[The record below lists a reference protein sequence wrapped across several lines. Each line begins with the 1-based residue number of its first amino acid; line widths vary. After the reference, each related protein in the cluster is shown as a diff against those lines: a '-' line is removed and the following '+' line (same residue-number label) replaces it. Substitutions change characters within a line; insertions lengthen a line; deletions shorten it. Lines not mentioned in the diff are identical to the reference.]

1 MKFIASK
8 NSKEAWIEYNKVN
21 ESINSNIYLNEII
34 EELKNYSEKYPI
46 YTESTFSSLSI
57 LELKDSL
64 FKYKRIIITGA
75 IAECCVLSTCFHAF
89 DLGIKI
95 IYISD
100 AVAGIDETE
109 KSYPMHAY
117 IMTTQEYI
125 KSINI

>member
-46 YTESTFSSLSI
+46 YSKSEFSSLSI

-64 FKYKRIIITGA
+64 FKYKRIIITGV
-75 IAECCVLSTCFHAF
+75 ITKCCVLSTCFHA
-89 DLGIKI
+89 
-95 IYISD
+95 
-100 AVAGIDETE
+100 ID
-109 KSYPMHAY
+109 
-117 IMTTQEYI
+117 
-125 KSINI
+125 

>member
-21 ESINSNIYLNEII
+21 ESIYLNEII

-64 FKYKRIIITGA
+64 FKYKRIIITGV
-75 IAECCVLSTCFHAF
+75 ITKCCVLSTCFHA
-89 DLGIKI
+89 
-95 IYISD
+95 
-100 AVAGIDETE
+100 ID
-109 KSYPMHAY
+109 
-117 IMTTQEYI
+117 
-125 KSINI
+125 